1 MALLVTGT
9 VLYQALSR
17 QIDERLATG
26 WTLPA
31 TRLFAAALE
40 FSPGLALNRDTL
52 VDWLNDLGY
61 TQRERARGAGE
72 FAVESRAI
80 TLVE

>member
-1 MALLVTGT
+1 M
-9 VLYQALSR
+9 YQALSR

-40 FSPGLALNRDTL
+40 LSPGLALHRDTL

-61 TQRERARGAGE
+61 TQRDRARGAG
-72 FAVESRAI
+72 
-80 TLVE
+80 